1 MKSKEKRVQSVRK
14 MTFISLMGAL
24 SAVLTLLRF
33 PIPFMPP
40 FLDFDLAGVI
50 EMIGGFMFG
59 PAAAFFI
66 IILKILLKLVM
77 QGSNSIGTG
86 ELQNFLLSC
95 SYVMPALL
103 LYRRKTKKRAIL
115 GMALGSLTVSV
126 VAIFSNL
133 YLIIPF
139 YIKLFGMSME
149 DIIAMCHAVNPAM
162 KDAFTMAMFGIL
174 PFNLIKYVCSSV
186 LTFILYKR
194 LSGPIK
200 SFINR

>member
-59 PAAAFFI
+59 PAAAFLI